1 MPDLENTENLM
12 DLLEEETGAL
22 SKRERTRLKIMASA
36 AKVFSEKGFS
46 EASVKDIAD
55 DAGIAKGTIYYY
67 VDKKEDLL
75 IMLVQFGQARL
86 FSKIEKG
93 MGKAATAS
101 EKIEI
106 MIRNHLKIM
115 KVVGPI
121 MPFFV
126 QNLVIYDSKLREVM
140 AGFRER
146 LLDIMA
152 AIIEEG
158 IASGEFRP
166 VDPKKSAVA
175 IAGMVIGQLMQHK
188 VFAGK
193 INTKE
198 ILETTIDIA
207 IKGLR
212 RPHED

>member
-36 AKVFSEKGFS
+36 AKMFSEKGFS

-75 IMLVQFGQARL
+75 IMLVQFGQTRF

-93 MGKAATAS
+93 MGKATTAS
-101 EKIEI
+101 EKIEV